1 MRRARLGLGF
11 ASWRLSLCRAA
22 AGLAALAAVASGVA
36 CSSSSGTSPG
46 SGDGSADDGALV
58 AEGGGTPEPDAGE
71 PGPDATLTDAEG
83 PDSTVVGVSDGATD
97 APVVTSDG
105 AITDGNGGDAPSDG
119 APGDGSGDGEAG
131 PAGPTLWLGGS
142 SSLSLYGVTSDNYV
156 IYFDG
161 TVKTFFAQAVAG
173 GSPIAIYALPG
184 SIETTDPVIIGKTV
198 FIYTFANNN
207 VRVGPILAWSSSLAA
222 AVPLGGT
229 GIAYYYQT
237 AWVSDDS
244 QHLLFLQV
252 SAGNSFVSDLYG
264 ANADGT
270 GITLVASNINTYP
283 GAIACFPRAVMRGGY
298 AVVSYCSA
306 ADAGSVPILESF
318 AVGSGWAPATVTTNW
333 IASNNY
339 QTYIENLDPS
349 AFSFAV
355 DPDAGRVVAASS
367 TSADASLQVFPMDGG
382 PGTVIDPTSQLTTN
396 LSFAGSKT
404 NPWSVYYNNGAG
416 VLEQSPVSNP
426 APKVLADGGVNYFVS
441 YSLDGKWVLT
451 ANQSDST
458 YGFGDVSL
466 VSTVTPG
473 SSQLLATAGEY
484 GGLPVHSCVLRPGC
498 AFTTDM
504 SRVLVY
510 TNHYQNNEGEWVFYA
525 RAASLGAAPSATQ
538 LISTG
543 YAADTYPLR
552 GSKILVL
559 DNFQDTDAGAGTPQV
574 DLHIADPSTSAPA
587 TLVASGLPFYYME
600 VPQTYVVTS
609 DLSTIFYKVT
619 QGAAPGIYK
628 YIVP

>member
-1 MRRARLGLGF
+1 MA
-11 ASWRLSLCRAA
+11 
-22 AGLAALAAVASGVA
+22 
-36 CSSSSGTSPG
+36 
-46 SGDGSADDGALV
+46 DGSLA
-58 AEGGGTPEPDAGE
+58 AEGGPTGEPDAAE
-71 PGPDATLTDAEG
+71 PGPDATIADSAA
-83 PDSTVVGVSDGATD
+83 PDSTVVGASADATTDAATD
-97 APVVTSDG
+97 AAVTD
-105 AITDGNGGDAPSDG
+105 AHPADDAPSDG
-119 APGDGSGDGEAG
+119 ASGDGSGGGDAEAG
-131 PAGPTLWLGGS
+131 AAAPTLWLAGA
-142 SSLSLYGVTSDNYV
+142 SSLSLYGITSDNYV
-156 IYFDG
+156 IYYDG
-161 TVKTFFAQAVAG
+161 SVRTFFAQPVGG
-173 GSPIAIYALPG
+173 GSPIAIYVLPG
-184 SIETTDPVIIGKTV
+184 SLETTAPVIIGKTV
-198 FIYTFANNN
+198 FIYTFASNN

-222 AVPLGGT
+222 AVPLGST
-229 GIAYYYQT
+229 GIAYFYQT

-270 GITLVASNINTYP
+270 GVTLVASNINTYP

-318 AVGSGWAPATVTTNW
+318 AIGSGWTPATVTTNW

-382 PGTVIDPTSQLTTN
+382 AGTVIDPTSQLTTS
-396 LSFAGSKT
+396 LSFAGTKT
-404 NPWSVYYNNGAG
+404 NPWAIYYNNSSG
-416 VLEQSPVSNP
+416 VLEQTPVSNP
-426 APKVLADGGVNYFVS
+426 APQVLADGGVNYFVS
-441 YSLDGKWVLT
+441 YSPDGKWVLT

-473 SSQLLATAGEY
+473 NSQLLATASEY

-510 TNHYQNNEGEWVFYA
+510 TNHYQNNESEWIFYA
-525 RAASLGAAPSATQ
+525 RAAALGAAPSATQ

-559 DNFQDTDAGAGTPQV
+559 DNFQDTDGGAGTPLV
-574 DLHIADPSTSAPA
+574 DLHIVDPSTTAPA
-587 TLVASGLPFYYME
+587 TLVASGLPFNYMQ
-600 VPQTYVVTS
+600 VPLTYLVTS
-609 DLSTIFYKVT
+609 DLSTVLYRVT
-619 QGAAPGIYK
+619 DGAAPGIYK
-628 YIVP
+628 YLVP